1 MLIQHSIHPFNQ
13 HCMNI
18 VSVIFWCSLFLVF
31 YSYIGYGI
39 LLFIVVRLK
48 RFFVKKGLHLNKS
61 FNPEVTLMVAAYNEE
76 AFIREK
82 ITNTLL
88 LNYPPEKVQI
98 IFVTDGSSDNTNDI
112 IREYS
117 RITLLHEPERR
128 GKTMAVNR
136 AMKYVRTPFVVF
148 SDANTLLNKE
158 VLHRL
163 LVHFQDE
170 KTGAV
175 AGEKKILV
183 PEAAATEGAGEGMYW
198 KYESLLKKWDAELYS
213 VMGAAGELFAI
224 RTELYE
230 DIPADTILDDFM
242 ISFSIN
248 KKGYKVAYAPDAY
261 AQETPSASL
270 EDEYKRKVRISAGGF
285 QSMSRLADLLNFFR
299 YPRITWQYVSHRV
312 LRWTAAPL
320 CLLLLIL
327 TNILLCVFNVAT
339 VYWYIMGM
347 QTSFYSMALAGY
359 LQARKQQ
366 KSRLFYIPF
375 YFTFMNMAVYQGFVR
390 FLKKKQSAIW
400 ERSARQLTTG

>member
-1 MLIQHSIHPFNQ
+1 MT
-13 HCMNI
+13 I

-39 LLFIVVRLK
+39 LLFLVVRLK
-48 RFFVKKGLHLNKS
+48 RLLYKPGIPDNIS
-61 FNPEVTLMVAAYNEE
+61 FTPEVTLMVAAYNEE

-82 ITNTLL
+82 IANTLSL
-88 LNYPPEKVQI
+88 DYPADKVQI
-98 IFVTDGSSDNTNDI
+98 IFVTDGSSDNTNNI
-112 IREYS
+112 IKEYP
-117 RITLLHEPERR
+117 RITLLYEAERR

-136 AMKYVRTPFVVF
+136 AMKYVKSPFVVF
-148 SDANTLLNKE
+148 CDANTLLNKD
-158 VLHRL
+158 VLNRL
-163 LVHFQDE
+163 LIHFRDPA
-170 KTGAV
+170 TGAV

-183 PEAAATEGAGEGMYW
+183 PGDAAAEGAGEGMYW

-242 ISFSIN
+242 ISFGIN
-248 KKGYKVAYAPDAY
+248 KKGYRVAYAPDAY
-261 AQETPSASL
+261 AMETPSASL

-285 QSMSRLADLLNFFR
+285 QSMSRLLGLLNIFR

-320 CLLLLIL
+320 CLLLLII
-327 TNILLCVFNVAT
+327 TNILLCVFNGAT
-339 VYWYIMGM
+339 VYWYILIM
-347 QTSFYSMALAGY
+347 QVVFYIMALAGY
-359 LQARKQQ
+359 IQAVQQ
-366 KSRLFYIPF
+366 KKSRLLYIPF
-375 YFTFMNMAVYQGFVR
+375 YFTFMNIAVYKGFAR
-390 FLKKKQSAIW
+390 FLKKKQSAVW